1 MARKGKSSRLQVLI
15 NSRSVGTLISASS
28 GAIEFEYAAS
38 WLNWQNNFPVS
49 LSLPLRED
57 RYVGAPVVAVFDN
70 LLPDNDDIRRHVAER
85 VGAEGTDAYSLL
97 AAVGRDC
104 VGALQF
110 LPEEADPGNPGEVK
124 GTSISAVEIASIL
137 KNLGTAPLG
146 VSEDDDFRI
155 SLAGAH
161 EKTAL
166 LRWNGRWHRP
176 LGTTPTTHILKPAIG
191 KLPNGIDLSQSVENE
206 YLCLKLTDALGL
218 KTTKAEIEEFEG
230 QRVLVVERFDRRWTS
245 DNRLLRLPQEDLC
258 QALSVPPSQKYENQK
273 GPGISKILGL
283 LRGSDDPSNDQAAF
297 LRAVIVFW
305 LLGATDGHAKNFSI
319 FLSPGGRFNLAPLYD
334 VLSAQPMLDAGQIQH
349 NKMKLAMAAGDKRH
363 YVVDTVMPRHFVQTG
378 ERAGFGRNMIL
389 PIFED
394 LRSRAPQALDTVEAA
409 LPACIPMNL
418 WASVRQG
425 VMQRMRRLDQET

>member
-1 MARKGKSSRLQVLI
+1 M
-15 NSRSVGTLISASS
+15 
-28 GAIEFEYAAS
+28 
-38 WLNWQNNFPVS
+38 
-49 LSLPLRED
+49 
-57 RYVGAPVVAVFDN
+57 
-70 LLPDNDDIRRHVAER
+70 
-85 VGAEGTDAYSLL
+85 
-97 AAVGRDC
+97 
-104 VGALQF
+104 
-110 LPEEADPGNPGEVK
+110 
-124 GTSISAVEIASIL
+124 
-137 KNLGTAPLG
+137 GTAPLG